1 MRLET
6 IKTRGFGHVDLDIDL
21 SQYGDAKL
29 IAICGPNGAGKSTAL
44 ELWAPGSF
52 YRKCP
57 TRGPLAGLAL
67 TRDAVLE
74 VGVVNGQPWKIR
86 HQVDGVNGKA
96 EAVVLDGA
104 GRPALADAKVR
115 SFDSWASKHLPHPDV
130 LFLTTFSSQGSGG
143 FAALSR
149 SERMAVIGR
158 VVADVESLEAKAQEA
173 KEHAREW
180 QAKAAEL
187 EARLADETQ
196 RYGTGVSRVEAELAE
211 ARARAERAE
220 AALADARRELDEA
233 RAAEAALAEARRAF
247 DAWVAERAKRDG
259 QRDDAQRREA
269 DLAAR
274 VANNRAVLERAAE
287 IRTAVADLEVAR
299 QRVRLAEH
307 DEAQARA
314 ALSALEGEVAV
325 LTERHASAVA
335 AQLQAVRRV
344 EAAQR
349 RLVDA
354 GAVRSAAAGLPALR
368 AALKSQEEAVTAR
381 EEALAAI
388 RGEQVTG
395 AESRILGLR
404 EGLVT
409 IANGPPGREVLVA
422 DATIEADD
430 AAAAQAAGHPVRL
443 AEAQEALRCARGE
456 WNGLRLDLAA
466 AEALGARLA
475 DVTAAEAEAEE
486 GRAAL
491 RAGQA
496 GVEEAARAL
505 AECRAGLEPAYAAV
519 RTAEAAA
526 RVARDA
532 VAALEPLAAKAGPL
546 AGAEARL
553 AELEPQL
560 AAVRAELAGIDSS
573 ARPAPAHPTPAPDV
587 AAAARKVEDADLE
600 RVSAHQ
606 IVATWEQRLADASA
620 SSARIDTLQ
629 AELDAARAEVED
641 WTRLADD
648 LGKQGLQALE
658 IDAGGPE
665 LGAIA
670 SDLLHHAYGS
680 RWTVSLDTTRQSS
693 DGKRTL
699 EDCEITVIDTVRGR
713 EGPLESFSGGE
724 RVVLG
729 EAVSLALTTIA
740 CRNAGVERP
749 TIVRDESG
757 AALDEAAGRAY
768 VAMLRRAADLIQ
780 ADRVLVVTHS
790 TSMQELCDAQ
800 IQIGAQT

>member
-1 MRLET
+1 VRLET

-57 TRGPLAGLAL
+57 TRGPLAGLAR
-67 TRDAVLE
+67 TRDAILE

-96 EAVVLDGA
+96 EALVLDGE
-104 GRPALADAKVR
+104 GRPALADSKVR
-115 SFDSWASKHLPHPDV
+115 SFDAWAAKHLPHPEV
-130 LFLTTFSSQGSGG
+130 LALTTFSSQGSGG

-149 SERMAVIGR
+149 SERMSVIGR
-158 VVADVESLEAKAQEA
+158 VVADVETLEAKAQEA
-173 KEHAREW
+173 RERARSW
-180 QAKAAEL
+180 QAKASEI

-196 RYGTGVSRVEAELAE
+196 RYGTGVSRVEVE
-211 ARARAERAE
+211 
-220 AALADARRELDEA
+220 LADARVRAERSEATLADAQRELDAA
-233 RAAEAALAEARRAF
+233 RAAEAAVAEARRAF
-247 DAWVAERAKRDG
+247 EAWTTESAKLDARRAEAT
-259 QRDDAQRREA
+259 QRES

-274 VANNRAVLERAAE
+274 VKNNRAVLERAAE
-287 IRTAVADLEVAR
+287 ILAAVADLEVAR

-314 ALSALEGEVAV
+314 ALAALEGEVAV
-325 LTERHASAVA
+325 LTERHAAAVA
-335 AQLQAVRRV
+335 AQLQTVHRV
-344 EAAQR
+344 ESAQK

-354 GAVRSAAAGLPALR
+354 RAVRSAAASLPGLCT
-368 AALKSQEEAVTAR
+368 ALKSQEEAVAAR
-381 EEALAAI
+381 EEALAAV
-388 RGEQVTG
+388 RGEQVAG
-395 AESRILGLR
+395 AEARIHDLR
-404 EGLVT
+404 EGLAT
-409 IANGPPGREVLVA
+409 IALGGDTPARDVA
-422 DATIEADD
+422 DSTLEADD
-430 AAAAQAAGHPVRL
+430 TAAAQADAHPGRVRE
-443 AEAQEALRCARGE
+443 AEEALRAARDALE
-456 WNGLRLDLAA
+456 VLRRDLAKT
-466 AEALGARLA
+466 EALAARLA
-475 DVTAAEAEAEE
+475 DVDAAEAEAEA

-491 RAGQA
+491 RAGQG
-496 GVEEAARAL
+496 GVDEAARVL
-505 AECRAGLEPAYAAV
+505 AERRAGLEPAYAAV

-526 RVARDA
+526 RVARDS

-587 AAAARKVEDADLE
+587 AAAARKVKDADLE

-606 IVATWEQRLADASA
+606 IVSVWEQRLADASA
-620 SSARIDTLQ
+620 SSARIDALQ
-629 AELDAARAEVED
+629 AELDAAQAEVED

-693 DGKRTL
+693 DGKRLL

-740 CRNAGVERP
+740 CRNAGMSDVSL
-749 TIVRDESG
+749 VRDESG

-768 VAMLRRAADLIQ
+768 IAMLRRAADLIGARHVLFVSHSPSMVDL
-780 ADRVLVVTHS
+780 ADAKI
-790 TSMQELCDAQ
+790 E
-800 IQIGAQT
+800 IGAA

>member
-67 TRDAVLE
+67 TRDSVLE
-74 VGVVNGQPWKIR
+74 VGVVNGQPWRIR

-115 SFDSWASKHLPHPDV
+115 SFDAWAAKHLPHPDV

-158 VVADVESLEAKAQEA
+158 VVADVETLEAKAMEA
-173 KEHAREW
+173 KEHARSW

-196 RYGTGVSRVEAELAE
+196 RYGTGVSRVESELAE

-220 AALADARRELDEA
+220 AALADARRELEEA
-233 RAAEAALAEARRAF
+233 RAAEHAFAQARLALT
-247 DAWVAERAKRDG
+247 AWEDEQAKRIERMVG
-259 QRDDAQRREA
+259 IRAREA

-287 IRTAVADLEVAR
+287 IRSAVADLEVAR
-299 QRVRLAEH
+299 QRARLAEH

-314 ALSALEGEVAV
+314 ALAALEGDVAV

-344 EAAQR
+344 EGAQR

-354 GAVRSAAAGLPALR
+354 GAVRSAAASLPGLR
-368 AALKSQEEAVTAR
+368 AALKSQEEAVAAR
-381 EEALAAI
+381 EEALAAV
-388 RGEQVTG
+388 RDEQVAG
-395 AESRILGLR
+395 AETRIHGLR
-404 EGLVT
+404 EGLAT
-409 IANGPPGREVLVA
+409 IALGTESPMAFA
-422 DATIEADD
+422 DGTLAADD
-430 AAAAQAAGHPVRL
+430 EAAKAALAHPVRL
-443 AEAQEALRCARGE
+443 AEAQAEVLSVRGALAELRRALASEEALA
-456 WNGLRLDLAA
+456 
-466 AEALGARLA
+466 ARLA
-475 DVTAAEAEAEE
+475 DVDAAEAEAEE

-496 GVEEAARAL
+496 GVDEAARVL
-505 AECRAGLEPAYAAV
+505 AERRAGLEPAYAAV

-526 RVARDA
+526 RVARDSI
-532 VAALEPLAAKAGPL
+532 AALEPLAAKAGPL

-560 AAVRAELAGIDSS
+560 AAVRAELAAIESS
-573 ARPAPAHPTPAPDV
+573 ATPAPVPPTPAPDV

-620 SSARIDTLQ
+620 SSARIDALQ
-629 AELDAARAEVED
+629 AELDAAQAEVSD
-641 WTRLADD
+641 WVRLADD
-648 LGKQGLQALE
+648 LGKSGLQALE

-699 EDCEITVIDTVRGR
+699 EDCEITVIDTLRGR

-749 TIVRDESG
+749 TLVRDESG

-768 VAMLRRAADLIQ
+768 VAMLRRAADLIG
-780 ADRVLVVTHS
+780 ADRVLFVSHS
-790 TSMQELCDAQ
+790 PSMVELADAR
-800 IQIGAQT
+800 IEIGGAP